1 MGFFGCHYQNT
12 CLTTTVISKAT
23 IQPVSMEW
31 TDTAIIQLLKD
42 RDETGFEH
50 VFKFYFKNMYRYA
63 LTILQD
69 HDQAEDIVQNVF
81 YKLWDKIESLHFQGS
96 LGGYLYRA
104 VHNESLNH
112 LKHKKVRRTYLTYIT
127 GNMKEQ
133 GDGAHRKVLFSELE
147 RRLQKAINELPEQCR
162 TIFQM
167 SRFEELRYLDIAQ
180 RLGLS
185 VKTVENQM
193 GKALKLLRARL
204 IDYLPLMILLLLNIL
219 NQRS

>member
-1 MGFFGCHYQNT
+1 M
-12 CLTTTVISKAT
+12 TTTVISKAT

-31 TDTAIIQLLKD
+31 TDAAIIQLLKD
-42 RDETGFEH
+42 RDETGFER
-50 VFKFYFKNMYRYA
+50 VFKHYFKSLYRYA

-81 YKLWDKIESLHFQGS
+81 YKLWDKIGSLHFSDS
-96 LGGYLYRA
+96 LAAYLYRA

-112 LKHKKVRRTYLTYIT
+112 LKHKKVRRTYQTYIT
-127 GNMKEQ
+127 QSTKDQAES
-133 GDGAHRKVLFSELE
+133 AHRKVTFSELE
-147 RRLQKAINELPEQCR
+147 RRLQTAINELPEQCR

-167 SRFEELRYLDIAQ
+167 SRFEELRYLDIAAQ
-180 RLGLS
+180 LGIS

-193 GKALKLLRARL
+193 GKALKQLRIKL
-204 IDYLPLMILLLLNIL
+204 VDYLPLIMLILLNIL